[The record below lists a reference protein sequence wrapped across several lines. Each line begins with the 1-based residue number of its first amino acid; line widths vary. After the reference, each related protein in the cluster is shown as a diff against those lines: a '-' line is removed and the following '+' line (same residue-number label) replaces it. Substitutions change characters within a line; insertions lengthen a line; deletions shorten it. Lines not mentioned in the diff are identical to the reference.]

1 MNYPA
6 EVGKEISFVLHN
18 YKSIDNLIEKRR
30 EEILGT
36 LNDGKDSWMKS
47 KTQIYG
53 HTLEDI
59 IIRIDED
66 DRISRLLAWKKL
78 LDDFFFNLYVSDDY
92 VLSSFCKLKYL
103 ENKNDEQI
111 NIALDLSFE
120 EIKFLDVKIKSFI
133 YEKAKRLYLYDE
145 VEVNRNA
152 SK

>member
-53 HTLEDI
+53 HTIEDI

-78 LDDFFFNLYVSDDY
+78 LDNFFFNLYVSDDY

-111 NIALDLSFE
+111 NIALDLSSE

-145 VEVNRNA
+145 VLLLLH
-152 SK
+152 

>member
-53 HTLEDI
+53 HTIEDI

-78 LDDFFFNLYVSDDY
+78 LDNFFFNLYVSDDY

-111 NIALDLSFE
+111 NIALDLSSE

>member
-18 YKSIDNLIEKRR
+18 YKSIDKLIEQRR
-30 EEILGT
+30 EELLGT

-53 HTLEDI
+53 HTIEDI

-66 DRISRLLAWKKL
+66 DRISRLLSWKKL
-78 LDDFFFNLYVSDDY
+78 LDNFFFNLYINDDY

-103 ENKNDEQI
+103 QNKNDEQI
-111 NIALDLSFE
+111 HIALDLNSE
-120 EIKFLDVKIKSFI
+120 EIKYLDVKIKSFI
-133 YEKAKRLYLYDE
+133 YDKAKRLYLYDE
-145 VEVNRNA
+145 TEVNKSA

>member
-53 HTLEDI
+53 HTIEDI

-103 ENKNDEQI
+103 ENKNNEQI
-111 NIALDLSFE
+111 NIALDLSSE

>member
-6 EVGKEISFVLHN
+6 EVGKEISFVLYN

-53 HTLEDI
+53 HTIEDI

-111 NIALDLSFE
+111 NIALDLSSE

-145 VEVNRNA
+145 VEVNKSA

>member
-18 YKSIDNLIEKRR
+18 YKSIDKLIEKRR

-53 HTLEDI
+53 HTIEDI

-66 DRISRLLAWKKL
+66 DRISRLLSWKKL
-78 LDDFFFNLYVSDDY
+78 LDDFFFHLYVDDDY
-92 VLSSFCKLKYL
+92 VLSSFVKLKYL

-111 NIALDLSFE
+111 NIALDLTSE

-133 YEKAKRLYLYDE
+133 YETAKRMYMYDE
-145 VEVNRNA
+145 VEVNKNA

>member
-6 EVGKEISFVLHN
+6 EVGKEISFVLYN

-59 IIRIDED
+59 II
-66 DRISRLLAWKKL
+66 S
-78 LDDFFFNLYVSDDY
+78 
-92 VLSSFCKLKYL
+92 
-103 ENKNDEQI
+103 
-111 NIALDLSFE
+111 
-120 EIKFLDVKIKSFI
+120 
-133 YEKAKRLYLYDE
+133 
-145 VEVNRNA
+145 
-152 SK
+152 

>member
-53 HTLEDI
+53 HTIEDI

-78 LDDFFFNLYVSDDY
+78 LDDFFFNLYISDDY

-111 NIALDLSFE
+111 NIALDLSSE

-145 VEVNRNA
+145 VEVNKCA
-152 SK
+152 SM

>member
-18 YKSIDNLIEKRR
+18 YKSIDKLIEKRR

-53 HTLEDI
+53 HTIEDI

-66 DRISRLLAWKKL
+66 DRISRLLSWKKL
-78 LDDFFFNLYVSDDY
+78 LDDFFFHLYVNDDY
-92 VLSSFCKLKYL
+92 VLSSFIKLKYL
-103 ENKNDEQI
+103 ENKNDEQL
-111 NIALDLSFE
+111 NIALDLTPE

-133 YEKAKRLYLYDE
+133 YETAKRMYMYDE
-145 VEVNRNA
+145 VEVNKNA

>member
-111 NIALDLSFE
+111 NIALDLSSE

>member
-18 YKSIDNLIEKRR
+18 YKSIDKLIEKRR

-66 DRISRLLAWKKL
+66 DRISRLLSWKKL
-78 LDDFFFNLYVSDDY
+78 LDDFFFHLYIDDDY

-103 ENKNDEQI
+103 ENKNDEQL
-111 NIALDLSFE
+111 NIALDITPE
-120 EIKFLDVKIKSFI
+120 EIKFLDVKIKSYI
-133 YEKAKRLYLYDE
+133 YEMAKRIYMYDE
-145 VEVNRNA
+145 VEVNKHA